1 MVLVRGQPKCSA
13 ETSFPN
19 LPCSSG
25 RNEPPPVEE
34 ALAFL
39 RTWDKV
45 DRSQLL
51 AVFAAGNFAGIE
63 EMRRNERLLERV
75 APLGV
80 NDIAMAV
87 QYK

>member
-1 MVLVRGQPKCSA
+1 M
-13 ETSFPN
+13 
-19 LPCSSG
+19 
-25 RNEPPPVEE
+25 EE

-45 DRSQLL
+45 DRSKLL

-63 EMRRNERLLERV
+63 EMRRNDRLLERV